1 MLKLKL
7 YFFAIALKTMFCGCN
22 DHLGNEPFRQQKE
35 QYKITKVGMLP
46 NQINESSGLALG
58 NTEGTFFTMNDDTWN
73 EIYEINQSGKLIKTH
88 VIAGSKNCDWE
99 ELAKDTSNN
108 LFIGDIGNNNNQRKD
123 LKIYITNLASHEDS
137 LKTITFRYEDQKD
150 FPPLKKDKNFD
161 CEAFFYFKDSLYL
174 FSKNR
179 GNKTEKLYTIPA
191 KQGNYVAK
199 NIAQI
204 KLKGMVTAADI
215 SPDGSKFAL
224 LTYGY
229 IYLFNVLNQ
238 KINFSSPR
246 ACIKFSKAKQAEGIV
261 FINNDDMLIC
271 NENQYLFL
279 AKKK

>member
-1 MLKLKL
+1 
-7 YFFAIALKTMFCGCN
+7 MFCGCN
-22 DHLGNEPFRQQKE
+22 DHLGNEPFRQHQEK
-35 QYKITKVGMLP
+35 YKITKVGMLP
-46 NQINESSGLALG
+46 NKIKESSGLELG
-58 NTEGTFFTMNDDTWN
+58 NSEGTFFTMNDDTWN
-73 EIYEINQSGKLIKTH
+73 EIYEINQSGKLIQTH
-88 VIAGSKNCDWE
+88 TIVGSRNYDWE
-99 ELAKDTSNN
+99 ELAKDTSGN
-108 LFIGDIGNNNNQRKD
+108 LFIGDIGNNGNRRKD
-123 LKIYITNLASHEDS
+123 LQIYICNLAADKDS
-137 LKTITFRYEDQKD
+137 LKTIRFNYEDQKD
-150 FPPLKKDKNFD
+150 FPPIKKEQNFD

-179 GNKTEKLYTIPA
+179 GNKTEKLYTLPA
-191 KQGNYVAK
+191 KPGKYVAQNTAK
-199 NIAQI
+199 V

-238 KINFSSPR
+238 QINFSSPR

-261 FINNDDMLIC
+261 FINNDDMLIS